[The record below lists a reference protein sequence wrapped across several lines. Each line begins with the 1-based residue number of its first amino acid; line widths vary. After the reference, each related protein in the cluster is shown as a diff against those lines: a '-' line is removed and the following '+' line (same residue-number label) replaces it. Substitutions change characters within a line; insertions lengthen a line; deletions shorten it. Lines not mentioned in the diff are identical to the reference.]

1 MIGVASQRLS
11 PYWVSRGLVLV
22 VAGDQWITPN
32 GSLTLPSTNGP
43 RRITT
48 PLGVATGFGSTDAG
62 NTNARYNAPSLPNSR
77 RGPRSYF
84 GTVFARSTGG
94 GGLGR
99 LWQDATGA
107 GGATIGEEAVYFV
120 SGRLTLTKV
129 GNATGSLQLG
139 ANTLTPLGS
148 WSSFGFSCNFVPG
161 ATMSAS
167 DVVSY
172 QNGARDTNFVNN
184 ASTQNYPD
192 GFGCSMSI
200 GNRPSD
206 SARTWDGQIGYIA
219 VFDAILTDAEQAA
232 LHKNPRSLVES
243 PARNGWFFQV
253 PAGAG
258 SQTLSPPL
266 LANAQTFYAH
276 SISQAGGTQTLSPS
290 LFTNSQAFYSP
301 TVGLGAVTLSPGLF
315 SNAQTFYAHTLS
327 QAGGPQTLSPS
338 LYTNSQTF
346 YGGSVGVGTVTLS
359 PSLFTNSATF
369 YSATVSQG
377 APAQTLSPSLL
388 TNAQAFYGP
397 TATVGAVT
405 LLPGLFTN
413 AQTFYSASLSGGIP
427 LLRQKGLR
435 KTRYTPGR
443 VPAQQSELVRF
454 LQSELERLNDALESP
469 FTHQLLEVLS
479 VEPARKRE
487 GMVALADGSSWNPGS
502 GKGVYVYYSGT
513 WNRLG

>member
-62 NTNARYNAPSLPNSR
+62 NTNARYNAPLLPNSR

-99 LWQDATGA
+99 AWQDATGA

-120 SGRLTLTKV
+120 SGRLMLTKV

-148 WSSFGFSCNFVPG
+148 WSSFGFSCNFAPG

-184 ASTQNYPD
+184 ASTQSYPD

-219 VFDAILTDAEQAA
+219 VFNATLTDAEQAA

-243 PARNGWFFQV
+243 TARNGWFFQV

-258 SQTLSPPL
+258 SQALSPPL
-266 LANAQTFYAH
+266 LA
-276 SISQAGGTQTLSPS
+276 
-290 LFTNSQAFYSP
+290 NSQAFYSP

-327 QAGGPQTLSPS
+327 QAGGPQTISPS

-346 YGGSVGVGTVTLS
+346 YGASVAVGTVTLS

-369 YSATVSQG
+369 YSATISQG
-377 APAQTLSPSLL
+377 AASQTLSPSLL
-388 TNAQAFYGP
+388 TNAQTFYGGSVSVG
-397 TATVGAVT
+397 TVT
-405 LLPGLFTN
+405 IQPGLFTN
-413 AQTFYSASLSGGIP
+413 AQTFYSATLSGGIP
-427 LLRQKGLR
+427 LVRQKGLR
-435 KTRYTPGR
+435 KTRY
-443 VPAQQSELVRF
+443 VPAVPPASVQELARYVQQ
-454 LQSELERLNDALESP
+454 ELERLTDGLESP
-469 FTHQLLEVLS
+469 FTHQLFEALS
-479 VEPARKRE
+479 VEPQRKPQ
-487 GMVALADGSSWNPGS
+487 GKALIAYADGTNWNPGS
-502 GKGVYVYYSGT
+502 GEGLYAYYAGS
-513 WNRLG
+513 WKKL